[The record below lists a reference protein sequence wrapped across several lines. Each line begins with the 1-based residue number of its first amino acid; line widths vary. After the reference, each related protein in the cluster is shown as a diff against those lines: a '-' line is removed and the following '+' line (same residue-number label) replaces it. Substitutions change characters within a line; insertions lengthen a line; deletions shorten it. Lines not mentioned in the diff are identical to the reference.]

1 MVNKIVTVFGSSRPR
16 EGDEEYRLAYEVGKN
31 LALNGFTVCN
41 GGYAGIME
49 ASARGAKE
57 AGGETIGVTFQNTF
71 KKSVNRWIDEE
82 MFQPM
87 LVERM
92 MKLVELGNA
101 YVVLKGGTGTL
112 LEFAAVWE
120 FINKGLLAEK
130 PIVIIGDFWKS
141 VVETLREELL
151 WEGVGDCTKFIHC
164 ASSPAECASFLK
176 QQLISFIQFGGSS
189 NTRP

>member
-1 MVNKIVTVFGSSRPR
+1 MEMVSKIVTVFGSSRPT

-31 LALNGFTVCN
+31 LALNSFIVCN
-41 GGYAGIME
+41 GGYGGIME

-57 AGGETIGVTFQNTF
+57 AGGKTIGVTFKNTF

-82 MFQPM
+82 MFQPT

-112 LEFAAVWE
+112 LELAAVLE
-120 FINKGLLAEK
+120 FINKGLLKEK
-130 PIVIIGDFWKS
+130 PIVIVGDFWNC
-141 VVETLREELL
+141 VIETLREELL
-151 WEGVGDCTKFIHC
+151 SEGADNYTKYIHRT
-164 ASSPAECASFLK
+164 SSPEECAKLLK
-176 QQLISFIQFGGSS
+176 AQLREDF
-189 NTRP
+189 T